1 MARFTLHA
9 RNRANEPVQLIYDNQ
24 TSELLAEDL
33 TPWPLAYIEK
43 SWTVGHIEAVSLT
56 HPGRKTNPKVLKIQL
71 GLSCNYSC

>member
-43 SWTVGHIEAVSLT
+43 S
-56 HPGRKTNPKVLKIQL
+56 
-71 GLSCNYSC
+71 